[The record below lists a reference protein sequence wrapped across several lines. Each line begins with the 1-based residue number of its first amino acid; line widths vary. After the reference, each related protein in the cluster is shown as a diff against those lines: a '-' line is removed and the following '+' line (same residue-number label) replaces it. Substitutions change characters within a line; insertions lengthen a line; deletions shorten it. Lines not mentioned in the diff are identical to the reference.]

1 MFVRYK
7 THSHNILKPLCIG
20 LFATSVAGCAN
31 MKGPAYDAAKQDD
44 IIFSQPMRPAKD
56 LPQSDV
62 YIPLFRQENAANSLQ
77 VLVAPTLNTQEA
89 AVKARDAVMPD
100 LAETMV
106 SRLAFNNM
114 PVPVYINEVFGN
126 QLGLNF
132 VIEPSLK
139 SSADLVTMRINEPV
153 NQQDLYELAT
163 QTLKSYGV
171 TTSIKN
177 NAVLFSFSENASS
190 ETPLLV
196 SGRALPEVPSTSR
209 PIFYIYPLKAV
220 VTPMVRSWLKKMFP
234 TKELNINEDISRN
247 ALIFQGSSRVVEQAI
262 AATKLLDRPVM
273 EGMFSK
279 IIRPS
284 LSAVAELATN
294 LENVLKA
301 EGYAVRQT
309 NGASAIRLLPLASV
323 NQLVVFAKSEDVL
336 NHIIDWAKILETE
349 QHKKIE
355 QGLFSYS
362 VQSTQATHI
371 VEILNSLGVADYQT
385 RNSDSGE
392 TTSPNTPTSSTALRS
407 SKNSSNTNDQ
417 TKGRYAVDQQ
427 LNTILYSGSGKDWL
441 QVLPVIKRLDKPAP
455 SVMVEVILAEV
466 TLNDTENTGIEWL
479 ANSTL
484 GRFALNFSTM
494 GGAGLATSL
503 FSTSL
508 DNAGQTRA
516 VLNAFYKNE
525 KANIRSR
532 PRIMVKSGGEASID
546 VGNEIPVIT
555 STSQSTDAGN
565 APVIQTVSYRKT
577 GVLLSV
583 KPTVHASGFVDIE
596 IDQELSEAS
605 STTGSGNPT
614 ILNRKLSTTVTLRD
628 GGSVLLGGLISSSTS
643 AGNQGVPILGKL
655 PVLGKL
661 FRTDSDSQDRTEL
674 MIMIIPY
681 ILNSPDEA
689 EQLTDELQKARIDKL
704 SADMVFRTSA
714 ND

>member
-1 MFVRYK
+1 M
-7 THSHNILKPLCIG
+7 LKPLSAV
-20 LFATSVAGCAN
+20 LLAASLAGCAN
-31 MKGPAYDAAKQDD
+31 MKGPAYNAAMQDD
-44 IIFSQPMRPAKD
+44 IIFSQPMRPAKT
-56 LPQSDV
+56 LPESDV
-62 YIPLFRQENAANSLQ
+62 YVPLDKSSNENSPFE
-77 VLVAPTLNTQEA
+77 VLAAPTLNTEQA
-89 AVKARDAVMPD
+89 AIKAHNAVLPN
-100 LAETMV
+100 LSNAMV

-132 VIEPSLK
+132 IIEPSLK
-139 SSADLVTMRINEPV
+139 SSADLVTMRLNEEMSQR
-153 NQQDLYELAT
+153 NLYELAT
-163 QTLKSYGV
+163 QTLTSYGV

-177 NAVLFSFSENASS
+177 NAVLFSFSENAGS
-190 ETPLLV
+190 ETPLLI
-196 SGRALPEVPSTSR
+196 SGRTLPEVPSTSR
-209 PIFYIYPLKAV
+209 PIFYIYPLRAV
-220 VTPMVRSWLKKMFP
+220 TTSMVKSWLERMFP
-234 TKELNINEDISRN
+234 KKELEIREDPNRN
-247 ALIFQGSSRVVEQAI
+247 ALIFVGPNRAVEQAI
-262 AATKLLDRPVM
+262 AATKLLDKPAM
-273 EGMFSK
+273 EGMYSR

-284 LSAVAELATN
+284 LSSVVDLATN

-301 EGYAVRQT
+301 EGYAVRQRD
-309 NGASAIRLLPLASV
+309 GISAIRLLPLESI
-323 NQLVVFAKSEDVL
+323 NQLVIFAKSENVL
-336 NHIIDWAKILETE
+336 THIINWAKTLETE
-349 QHKKIE
+349 QHNKVE
-355 QGLFSYS
+355 QGLFTYP

-371 VEILNSLGVADYQT
+371 VEILNSLGVANYQSASP
-385 RNSDSGE
+385 NSNSTNNSSE
-392 TTSPNTPTSSTALRS
+392 STTSSSSVSINRS
-407 SKNSSNTNDQ
+407 SDAN
-417 TKGRYAVDQQ
+417 GRYAVDEQ

-441 QVLPVIKRLDKPAP
+441 QVLPVIKNLDKPAP

-466 TLNDTENTGIEWL
+466 TLNDTENSGIEWL

-484 GRFALNFSTM
+484 GRFALNFTTM
-494 GGAGLATSL
+494 GGGGLASSL

-555 STSQSTDAGN
+555 STSQNTTSGDT
-565 APVIQTVSYRKT
+565 PVIQTVSYRKT

-596 IDQELSEAS
+596 IEQELSEAS
-605 STTGSGNPT
+605 STTGSSNPT
-614 ILNRKLSTTVTLRD
+614 ILNRKISTTVTLRD

-655 PVLGKL
+655 PLIGKL

-674 MIMIIPY
+674 MVMIIPY

-704 SADMVFRTSA
+704 TADMVEKS
-714 ND
+714 N

>member
-1 MFVRYK
+1 MFSSNNTLKYGPAK
-7 THSHNILKPLCIG
+7 QLFILV
-20 LFATSVAGCAN
+20 ATASLASCAN
-31 MKGPAYDAAKQDD
+31 LKGPAYQAAQKDE
-44 IIFSQPMRPAKD
+44 ITFSQPMRAAKI
-56 LPQSDV
+56 LPESDV
-62 YIPLFRQENAANSLQ
+62 YVPLDKSSSEPKRLE
-77 VLVAPTLNTQEA
+77 VLVAPALSTEEA
-89 AVKARDAVMPD
+89 AVQARDAVMPE
-100 LAETMV
+100 LADSMV

-126 QLGLNF
+126 QLGVNF

-139 SSADLVTMRINEPV
+139 SATDLVTMRLNEPI
-153 NQQDLYELAT
+153 NRQDLYQLAT
-163 QTLKSYGV
+163 QTLQSYGV

-177 NAVLFSFSENASS
+177 NAVLFAFSENANG

-196 SGRALPEVPSTSR
+196 TGRALPEVPATSR
-209 PIFYIYPLKAV
+209 PLFYFYPLKSV
-220 VTPMVRSWLKKMFP
+220 SSNQVRSWVGQVFAKG
-234 TKELNINEDISRN
+234 ELNIMVDPSRN
-247 ALIFQGSSRVVEQAI
+247 ALVFVGSSRVVEQAI
-262 AATKLLDRPVM
+262 AATKLLDKPAM
-273 EGMFSK
+273 EGMFSR
-279 IIRPS
+279 IIRPGI
-284 LSAVAELATN
+284 SAASELATN
-294 LENVLKA
+294 LETVLKA
-301 EGYAVRQT
+301 EGYNVSQT
-309 NGASAIRLLPLASV
+309 GASSSIRLLPLESI
-323 NQLVVFAKSEDVL
+323 NQLVIFAKSAKVL

-349 QHKKIE
+349 QHNKIDN
-355 QGLFSYS
+355 GLFTYQ
-362 VQSTQATHI
+362 VQGTLANHI
-371 VEILNSLGVADYQT
+371 VDILNTLGVADYQ
-385 RNSDSGE
+385 SDDA
-392 TTSPNTPTSSTALRS
+392 SSSATAS
-407 SKNSSNTNDQ
+407 ANNGPSKTGTDEA
-417 TKGRYAVDQQ
+417 KGRYAVDEQ

-484 GRFALNFSTM
+484 GRFALNFSTFN
-494 GGAGLATSL
+494 GAGLAASL

-555 STSQSTDAGN
+555 STSQSTEAGN
-565 APVIQTVSYRKT
+565 APNIQNFSYRKT
-577 GVLLSV
+577 GVALSI
-583 KPTVHASGFVDIE
+583 KPTVYASGFVEIE
-596 IDQELSEAS
+596 INQELSEAA
-605 STTGSGNPT
+605 STSGGGNPT
-614 ILNRKLSTTVTLRD
+614 ILNRKISTTVTLRD

-689 EQLTDELQKARIDKL
+689 EKLTDELQKARIDKL
-704 SADMVFRTSA
+704 SADR
-714 ND
+714 

>member
-1 MFVRYK
+1 MSARYK
-7 THSHNILKPLCIG
+7 IHNHHILTPLCIG
-20 LFATSVAGCAN
+20 LFAVTVTGCAN
-31 MKGPAYDAAKQDD
+31 MKGPAYDAAKQDEL
-44 IIFSQPMRPAKD
+44 IFSQPMRPAKD
-56 LPQSDV
+56 LPQSNV
-62 YIPLFRQENAANSLQ
+62 YVPLDKPTDTVNSLEL
-77 VLVAPTLNTQEA
+77 LVAPTLNTQEA
-89 AVKARDAVMPD
+89 AVQARDAVMPD
-100 LAETMV
+100 LADTIV

-114 PVPVYINEVFGN
+114 PVPVFINEVFGN
-126 QLGLNF
+126 QLGLNY
-132 VIEPSLK
+132 VVEPSLK
-139 SSADLVTMRINEPV
+139 SSSDLVTMRINEPV

-177 NAVLFSFSENASS
+177 NAVLFAFSENASS
-190 ETPLLV
+190 EVPLLV
-196 SGRALPEVPSTSR
+196 SGRTLPEVPSTSR
-209 PIFYIYPLKAV
+209 PIFHIYPLKAV
-220 VTPMVRSWLKKMFP
+220 APSMVRTWLTQMFP
-234 TKELNINEDISRN
+234 KKVLDVKEDPYRN
-247 ALIFQGSSRVVEQAI
+247 ALIFIGPNRLVAQAI
-262 AATKLLDRPVM
+262 AATQLLDKPAM
-273 EGMFSK
+273 EGMFSR
-279 IIRPS
+279 IIRPT
-284 LSAVAELATN
+284 LSTVDELASN
-294 LENVLKA
+294 LENVLNA

-309 NGASAIRLLPLASV
+309 NGTSAIRLLPLGSI
-323 NQLVVFAKSEDVL
+323 NQLVVFAKSEQVL
-336 NHIIDWAKILETE
+336 SHIIDWARTLETE
-349 QHKKIE
+349 QHNKVE
-355 QGLFSYS
+355 QGLFTYS

-371 VEILNSLGVADYQT
+371 VEILNSLGVAEY
-385 RNSDSGE
+385 SGSSSE
-392 TTSPNTPTSSTALRS
+392 TSIKAGANTSTSPQSRGSS
-407 SKNSSNTNDQ
+407 SSNSNVDK
-417 TKGRYAVDQQ
+417 KGRYAVDGQ

-441 QVLPVIKRLDKPAP
+441 QILPVIKSLDKPAP

-494 GGAGLATSL
+494 GGGGLATSL

-565 APVIQTVSYRKT
+565 APVIQTVNYRKT

-605 STTGSGNPT
+605 STTGSSNPT

-704 SADMVFRTSA
+704 SADMVDRTSD

>member
-1 MFVRYK
+1 
-7 THSHNILKPLCIG
+7 
-20 LFATSVAGCAN
+20 

-44 IIFSQPMRPAKD
+44 VIFSQPMRAAKT
-56 LPQSDV
+56 LLKSDV
-62 YIPLFRQENAANSLQ
+62 YIPKDKSVSTASSLEVLTTPSLNVKQE
-77 VLVAPTLNTQEA
+77 
-89 AVKARDAVMPD
+89 AVKAHKAVLPELSDEMI
-100 LAETMV
+100 

-132 VIEPSLK
+132 IIESSLK
-139 SSADLVTMRINEPV
+139 NSTDLVTMRLNEEMSQK
-153 NQQDLYELAT
+153 NLYELAT
-163 QTLKSYGV
+163 QTLTSYGV

-177 NAVLFSFSENASS
+177 NAVLFAFSENAGN
-190 ETPLLV
+190 ETPLLI
-196 SGRALPEVPSTSR
+196 SGRTLPEVPSTSR

-220 VTPMVRSWLKKMFP
+220 TTSMIRSWLGQMFP
-234 TKELNINEDISRN
+234 QKELEIKEDPHSN
-247 ALIFQGSSRVVEQAI
+247 ALIFVGPNRVVEQAI
-262 AATKLLDRPVM
+262 AATQLLDKPAM
-273 EGMFSK
+273 DGMYSK

-284 LSAVAELATN
+284 LSSVVDLATN
-294 LENVLKA
+294 LESVLKA
-301 EGYAVRQT
+301 EGYAVRQRE
-309 NGASAIRLLPLASV
+309 GISAIRLLPLESI
-323 NQLVVFAKSEDVL
+323 NQLVIFAKSESVL
-336 NHIIDWAKILETE
+336 SHIIDWAKTLETE
-349 QHKKIE
+349 QHNKVE
-355 QGLFSYS
+355 QGLFTYP
-362 VQSTQATHI
+362 VQSTQAIHI
-371 VEILNSLGVADYQT
+371 VEILNSLGVANYQSS
-385 RNSDSGE
+385 NSNKNSTNTAGDPV
-392 TTSPNTPTSSTALRS
+392 TNASPNSRNRS
-407 SKNSSNTNDQ
+407 SDA
-417 TKGRYAVDQQ
+417 KGRYAVDKQ

-441 QVLPVIKRLDKPAP
+441 QVLPVIKNLDKPAP

-466 TLNDTENTGIEWL
+466 TLNDTENSGIEWL

-494 GGAGLATSL
+494 GGSGLASSL

-546 VGNEIPVIT
+546 VGNEIPVVT
-555 STSQSTDAGN
+555 STSQNTTSGDT
-565 APVIQTVSYRKT
+565 PVIQTVSYRKT

-596 IDQELSEAS
+596 IEQELSEAS
-605 STTGSGNPT
+605 STTGSSNPT
-614 ILNRKLSTTVTLRD
+614 ILNRKISTTVTLRD

-643 AGNQGVPILGKL
+643 AGNQGVPFLGKL
-655 PVLGKL
+655 PLVGKL

-674 MIMIIPY
+674 MVMIIPY

-704 SADMVFRTSA
+704 TADMVDR
-714 ND
+714 NN